1 MYRLRAV
8 IASGILPIV
17 TTSAHVP
24 VALGRTTQGFRCV
37 NAEVNASSYSTLGTP
52 DSSSQI
58 RELGA
63 GTYGEREPLKMLRI
77 ALVLASSTALPLRAP
92 RALARGSILSTC
104 NKGCPEEGGSRLGLT
119 GFSEAMAIMFNDGSS
134 SKSDESAS
142 TFARAGENGLDR
154 AASKVFATSVAATM
168 ARLQLYQNHASAE
181 VALAAPDATKS
192 GVDEE
197 EAAHGRASWW
207 PFQFLAI
214 LLELLLG
221 LFVFGRIIPRRSS
234 LAKGAAWRSY
244 VAAYLLI
251 SPEIALVAAAATSV
265 RGSDYTITKSSK
277 SRPMSL
283 RARQSRALGSGACS
297 RATSWTTATLE
308 RPSLR
313 GWRMR
318 VLPRRRTATF
328 RPGTHR
334 G

>member
-1 MYRLRAV
+1 M
-8 IASGILPIV
+8 IA
-17 TTSAHVP
+17 
-24 VALGRTTQGFRCV
+24 
-37 NAEVNASSYSTLGTP
+37 
-52 DSSSQI
+52 
-58 RELGA
+58 
-63 GTYGEREPLKMLRI
+63 
-77 ALVLASSTALPLRAP
+77 ALVLASSAALPLRAP
-92 RALARGSILSTC
+92 RALARGSILSSC
-104 NKGCPEEGGSRLGLT
+104 SNKPWKGCPEEKKGGSRLGVKLA
-119 GFSEAMAIMFNDGSS
+119 GFSEAMAMYDD
-134 SKSDESAS
+134 DESGS
-142 TFARAGENGLDR
+142 TSARAGENGLDR

-265 RGSDYTITKSSK
+265 RGSDYAITK
-277 SRPMSL
+277 RRNDHEVDVHL
-283 RARQSRALGSGACS
+283 RLG
-297 RATSWTTATLE
+297 L
-308 RPSLR
+308 
-313 GWRMR
+313 
-318 VLPRRRTATF
+318 
-328 RPGTHR
+328 
-334 G
+334 